1 MSDSPVTST
10 IDFDRPGKQVGRLRV
25 PRSTNESGWSSLF
38 IPAVC
43 VANGAGPTVLVT
55 GGVHGDE
62 PEGQVAA
69 LNLAREVQPAAV
81 RGRLIILPCMS
92 PDASRAYT
100 RLWPSG
106 ANLNRSFPG
115 SPSGPPDEQ
124 LADYLTRILFP
135 LSDAVCDIH
144 SGGRSTMHLPWSEM
158 HMVEN
163 RAQRA
168 AMVDAMLAWGTDYHF
183 VYINIA
189 GGGLLVD
196 EAERQGKIVIGTELG
211 GGGHVTAGIH
221 RLTKDGLRNFLRHL
235 GVLAG
240 TVETR
245 ASRGLPEAVILKAL
259 EMRDYNLAPESGLF
273 ETTVE
278 LGEQVERGQVVG
290 RLHFIESPE
299 RAPADVHAG
308 SAGIVCG
315 VRAIASTLQGDCV
328 AVVGQRCSRAELV

>member
-1 MSDSPVTST
+1 V
-10 IDFDRPGKQVGRLRV
+10 DFDGPGKQVGRLRV
-25 PRSTNESGWSSLF
+25 PRSTNDSGWSSLF

-43 VANGAGPTVLVT
+43 IANGAGPTVLVT

-62 PEGQVAA
+62 PEGQIAA
-69 LNLAREVQPAAV
+69 LHLARELQPADV
-81 RGRLIILPCMS
+81 RGRLIILPCLS
-92 PDASRAYT
+92 PEASRAYT

-115 SPSGPPDEQ
+115 SPSGSPDEQ
-124 LADYLTRILFP
+124 LADYLTRTLFP
-135 LSDAVCDIH
+135 LCDAVCDIH

-158 HMVEN
+158 HMVED
-163 RAQRA
+163 RAQRK

-211 GGGHVTAGIH
+211 GGGHVTAAIH
-221 RLTKDGLRNFLRHL
+221 RLTRWGLTNFLRHV

-240 TVETR
+240 EVETR
-245 ASRGLPEAVILKAL
+245 ASRGLPEPVILKAL
-259 EMRDYNLAPESGLF
+259 DVLDYNLAPESGLF
-273 ETTVE
+273 ETAVE
-278 LGEQVERGQVVG
+278 LGEDVARGQIVG
-290 RLHFIESPE
+290 RLHFIERPE
-299 RAPADVHAG
+299 RAPVEVRAG

-315 VRAIASTLQGDCV
+315 IRAIASTLQGDCV
-328 AVVGQRCSRAELV
+328 AVVGQRCARSDLV